1 VRLRT
6 NNIAVTVVGFAI
18 LVALVP
24 LLLGATFLARVLRR
38 GDAPAGA
45 PDAAHAAHAA
55 NTANASDAPRSLWAV
70 LDELSHARLL

>member
-1 VRLRT
+1 MRLRT

-45 PDAAHAAHAA
+45 PDAAHAA